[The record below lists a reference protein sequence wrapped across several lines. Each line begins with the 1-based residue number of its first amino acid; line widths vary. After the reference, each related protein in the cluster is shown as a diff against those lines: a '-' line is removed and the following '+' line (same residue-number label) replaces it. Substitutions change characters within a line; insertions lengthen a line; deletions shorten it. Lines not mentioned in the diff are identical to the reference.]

1 MVVFPVAKIN
11 IGLRVTGKRDD
22 GFHNIE
28 TIFYPIG
35 LCDALESV
43 SAGEGSA
50 EDTLTVT
57 GHDTEVPSSENLVIK
72 AIKRLRESCS
82 FPYLIIHL
90 HKAIPSG
97 AGLGGGSSD
106 AAFILKLVNKAYGLK
121 LSKDDLKKQALTIGS
136 DCPFFID
143 SIPALGRGRGEML
156 TPLASN
162 ILSGLRVVLAN
173 PKIRISTREVYEN
186 CRPAQRGND
195 LSELARLPVSEWR
208 ESITNDFEEYVF
220 GRHPVVAQLK
230 ELFYASGALYSSM
243 SGSGSTVY
251 GIFREEPVLP
261 EEIRKFVIYSGY
273 LQ

>member
-1 MVVFPVAKIN
+1 MTVS
-11 IGLRVTGKRDD
+11 
-22 GFHNIE
+22 
-28 TIFYPIG
+28 TISRPSLPIG
-35 LCDALESV
+35 LCDAWNQ
-43 SAGEGSA
+43 SAQGKGSRRQ
-50 EDTLTVT
+50 LTVT
-57 GHDTEVPSSENLVIK
+57 GHDLVVPSSENLVIK
-72 AIKRLRESCS
+72 AIKRLRQSCS

-173 PKIRISTREVYEN
+173 P
-186 CRPAQRGND
+186 Q
-195 LSELARLPVSEWR
+195 
-208 ESITNDFEEYVF
+208 
-220 GRHPVVAQLK
+220 
-230 ELFYASGALYSSM
+230 
-243 SGSGSTVY
+243 
-251 GIFREEPVLP
+251 
-261 EEIRKFVIYSGY
+261 
-273 LQ
+273 

>member
-50 EDTLTVT
+50 DDMLTVT
-57 GHDTEVPSSENLVIK
+57 GHDPEVPSSENLVIK
-72 AIKRLRESCS
+72 AIKRLRQSCS
-82 FPYLIIHL
+82 FPHLFIHL

-106 AAFILKLVNKAYGLK
+106 AAFMLKLINKAYGLK
-121 LSKDDLKKQALTIGS
+121 LSNDDLKKQALSIGS

-143 SIPALGRGRGEML
+143 SIPALGRGRGEKL
-156 TPLASN
+156 TPLDDN
-162 ILSGLRVVLAN
+162 ILSGLRVILAN
-173 PKIRISTREVYEN
+173 PGIRVSTREVYEN
-186 CRPAQRGND
+186 CRPVTKGND

-208 ESITNDFEEYVF
+208 KSITNDFEGYVF
-220 GRHPVVAQLK
+220 SRHPVAALIK
-230 ELFYASGALYSSM
+230 DLFYASGALYSSM

-251 GIFREEPVLP
+251 GIFREEPVLS
-261 EEIRKFVIYSGY
+261 EEIRKYVIYSGY
-273 LQ
+273 FQ